1 MHGNSISK
9 VLEGLCR
16 MLKEEKDKEFRGILK
31 MRKKIQNLKKYLDEG
46 SGGAYRQVW
55 RELLE
60 RYKKYCTEREGMVLG
75 LERAIDLVE
84 QAEGK
89 QGQQAP
95 PPRSSPHPRVTED
108 QKSIGT
114 PQDRQSTEERGFSRR
129 QGRRNQRPERGT
141 PRRAQYRQGGGKRA
155 GC

>member
-1 MHGNSISK
+1 MQEQRKEETRGNSINK
-9 VLEGLCR
+9 VIEGLR
-16 MLKEEKDKEFRGILK
+16 RKLEVEKDKEVRGILK

-46 SGGAYRQVW
+46 SGGAYRQVQ

-84 QAEGK
+84 QAEGE

-95 PPRSSPHPRVTED
+95 PPRFSPHPGRPVSGRITED
-108 QKSIGT
+108 QKSGGT
-114 PQDRQSTEERGFSRR
+114 PQNRQSTED
-129 QGRRNQRPERGT
+129 
-141 PRRAQYRQGGGKRA
+141 RAVASVNSGAFLGAHDMQA
-155 GC
+155 